1 MEKSLKRITTLAVF
15 TNAIL
20 AGLKILTGLIFN
32 SMSIL
37 ADGIDSSTDI
47 LTSTIV
53 YFATRLSSKPP
64 DKLHPYGH
72 HKIEN
77 IAAKIISFIM
87 FYAGISLSI
96 ESIKRLI
103 NGEYFTII
111 GFVPLIITLI
121 SIAGKLTLF
130 LIEYRAGKKYNR
142 QSIIAEAL
150 NMRND
155 IMLSSIVFIGI
166 FLNKIGLPWMD
177 PLVGLI
183 ISIFIIKVSF
193 EIFSEN
199 FYSLMDGIH
208 PGEEWLYDV
217 VFESC
222 KQCEGVHNPHK
233 VRIRKI
239 GNKYDID
246 MDIEVDP
253 NLTVKKAHEI
263 TNCLKSKISHSLDE
277 KLFDLV
283 IHVEPISN
291 VESEPYGLSEKNKRR
306 WTSPLIYNS
315 ASLRYFAAS
324 SGGTGLI

>member
-1 MEKSLKRITTLAVF
+1 LEKSLKKITTLAVF
-15 TNAIL
+15 TNTIL

-53 YFATRLSSKPP
+53 FFSTRFSSKPP

-72 HKIEN
+72 YKIEN

-87 FYAGISLSI
+87 FYAGISLAI

-103 NGEYFTII
+103 NREYFTII
-111 GFVPLIITLI
+111 GLIPLIITLI
-121 SIAGKLTLF
+121 SIAGKVILF
-130 LIEYRAGKKYNR
+130 LIEYRAGKKYNK

-155 IMLSSIVFIGI
+155 ILLSSLVFVGI

-177 PLVGLI
+177 PLVGFI

-208 PGEEWLYDV
+208 PGEEWLYDT

-222 KQCEGVHNPHK
+222 KQCKGVYNPHK

-253 NLTVKKAHEI
+253 NLTVQEAHEI
-263 TNCLKSKISHSLDE
+263 TNCLKSKISQSLED
-277 KLFDLV
+277 KLFDIV

-291 VESEPYGLSEKNKRR
+291 VESEPYGLNENNKK
-306 WTSPLIYNS
+306 
-315 ASLRYFAAS
+315 
-324 SGGTGLI
+324 